1 MKSGQSRGSGRF
13 GAGALPVA
21 VSVAVMLSTGLWG
34 LDRGGMWGDESVTFQ
49 VAQRTVPQ
57 IWRLLHEV
65 DAVHGLYYLFMHAVL
80 AVHPSELVLRLPSVC
95 AAAATAGLVAAL
107 GVRLAGPRVGLWA
120 GVLYAITPMTGH
132 YAQEG
137 RSYALVAAGAAGSTL
152 MLLRA
157 VDRTVDGVGAR
168 SWWPYGTVVALT
180 CALHELAVPVL
191 GAHAVTLALLRVPKG
206 VWSGWGRAAGAVALL
221 LLPLVWVTQGQSG
234 QVAWLVSPGWDRV
247 ERLVRNFTPGPAG
260 PVFWGSLLLMAMGL
274 RERRAA
280 AVALPLLL
288 VPPAVLMTVSQAR
301 PLYHDRYVL
310 YALAGASLLVAA
322 GAGRVA
328 RALGRVRFDGR
339 RMRVRG
345 RQIHTLLGV
354 TGVLALTSTFLAQL
368 PVHRQDRSASH
379 RPDNLAV
386 VSALA
391 VRQMRPGDPVLFVP
405 SVGRLA
411 ALAYPKGFQRARDVA
426 LRESAPRSG
435 TLWGR
440 EATPGELRRRLASVD
455 RVWVVAERSALDP
468 RRSPPDPVERT
479 KLAVLAEEF
488 TVREEHVRE
497 GRVRDDVLLRLYVRR
512 RSDDTPTGDEPPRE
526 PADGRSPGVSAGAP
540 ALGAPALAPVVRV
553 PPGVS
558 PRAPVPGMPPAPS
571 PLFGPVP

>member
-1 MKSGQSRGSGRF
+1 
-13 GAGALPVA
+13 
-21 VSVAVMLSTGLWG
+21 MLATGLWG

-57 IWRLLHEV
+57 IWRLLHDV

-80 AVHPSELVLRLPSVC
+80 TVHPGEVVLRLPSVC
-95 AAAATAGLVAAL
+95 AATATAGLVAAL
-107 GVRLAGPRVGLWA
+107 GVRLAGPRAGLWA

-137 RSYALVAAGAAGSTL
+137 RSYALVAAGVAGATL
-152 MLLRA
+152 LLVRA
-157 VDRTVDGVGAR
+157 VDAGGAR
-168 SWWPYGTVVALT
+168 AWWPYGTVVALT
-180 CALHELAVPVL
+180 CVLHELAVPVL
-191 GAHAVTLALLRVPKG
+191 GAHALTLALLRVPRK

-221 LLPLVWVTQGQSG
+221 LLPLVWVSQGQSG

-247 ERLVRNFTPGPAG
+247 GRLARNFSPGPAG
-260 PVFWGSLLLMAMGL
+260 PVFWGSLLLMAAGL
-274 RERRAA
+274 RERRTA

-288 VPPAVLMTVSQAR
+288 VPPGILMTVSQVR

-328 RALGRVRFDGR
+328 GVLGRVRIEGR
-339 RMRVRG
+339 RVAGVLGRVRIEG
-345 RQIHTLLGV
+345 RRVRIKGRRVRAGGRRVRAVVGV
-354 TGVLALTSTFLAQL
+354 TGVLALTVTFLNQL
-368 PVHRQDRSASH
+368 PVHRQDRSAAH

-391 VRQMRPGDPVLFVP
+391 VSRMRPGDPVLFVP

-411 ALAYPKGFQRARDVA
+411 ALAYPKGFRRVRDIA

-440 EATPGELRRRLASVD
+440 EATPGELRRRLAAVD

-468 RRSPPDPVERT
+468 RRSRPDPVERT
-479 KLAVLAEEF
+479 KLAVLATEF
-488 TVREEHVRE
+488 TVREEHVHE
-497 GRVRDDVLLRLYVRR
+497 ERVRDDVLLRLYVRR
-512 RSDDTPTGDEPPRE
+512 PPGDTPPGDEPPRE
-526 PADGRSPGVSAGAP
+526 PADVRPPREPADVRPPGVSAGAP
-540 ALGAPALAPVVRV
+540 ALGAP
-553 PPGVS
+553 PP
-558 PRAPVPGMPPAPS
+558 P
-571 PLFGPVP
+571 